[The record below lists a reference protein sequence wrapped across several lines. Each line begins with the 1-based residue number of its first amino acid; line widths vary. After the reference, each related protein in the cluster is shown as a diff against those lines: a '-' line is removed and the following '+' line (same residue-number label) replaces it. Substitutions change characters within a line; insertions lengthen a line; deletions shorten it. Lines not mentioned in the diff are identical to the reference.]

1 MVLRRSIRMVV
12 PRPFFGPD
20 RRRGRR
26 VFFLER
32 TLWLAALPVDPALF
46 L

>member
-1 MVLRRSIRMVV
+1 VLRRSIRMVV